1 MSDLLLEVIELV
13 ITEAII
19 DMNFYNLLSFA
30 FMDEILEREIKDF
43 EYRLLKTGGVELRGA
58 GGTYCTLEPHELS
71 HYNVSPRKLVKW
83 LQLHGA
89 KRMSRR

>member
-1 MSDLLLEVIELV
+1 MSKLLLEAIELV

-30 FMDEILEREIKDF
+30 FMDEILERDIKDF
-43 EYRLLKTGGVELRGA
+43 EYRLLKTGRVELRGSD
-58 GGTYCTLEPHELS
+58 GTYSIVEPHELS
-71 HYNVSPRKLVKW
+71 HYNVSSRKLVKW
-83 LQLHGA
+83 LESHGA